1 MNRFVLAP
9 VVLAGSFLFCAPA
22 FAATTTTTPT
32 TATTRPVAVSPTP
45 GKFLVQLSVG
55 KSKTSADT
63 LTAKANTALA
73 PAQFRVLTDAVKR
86 RTAYRVVSACLTDSD
101 AKSLVKAAKT
111 AGYKTAFASNSKS
124 CKA

>member
-9 VVLAGSFLFCAPA
+9 AVLAGSLLFGVPA
-22 FAATTTTTPT
+22 FATTTTPTT

-55 KSKTSADT
+55 KSKIAAET
-63 LTAKANTALA
+63 LNAKANTALA
-73 PAQFRVLTDAVKR
+73 PTQFRVLTDAVKK
-86 RTAYRVVSACLTDSD
+86 RTAYRVVSACLTEAD

-111 AGYKTAFASNSKS
+111 AGYKTAFASTSKS